1 MRVVVAGAHGKIGMR
16 LGRRL
21 AERGDEVAGIV
32 RNPAHAA
39 DLSAIGVEPVVLDL
53 EAAAV
58 DDVAAALA
66 GADAVVFTAGAGPG
80 SGIARKDTV
89 DRAAAVL
96 LANAAER
103 AGVRRYL
110 LVSSVGVEGVRGHAT
125 GPDDEVFHAY
135 LVAKLAA
142 EEDLRARPLDWTI
155 LRPGPLTDDT
165 GTGRVRLAPS
175 VPRGAV
181 TREDVAA
188 VLVELLDRPG
198 TRGQVLELAGGDT
211 PVEEAVTA
219 FDA

>member
-39 DLSAIGVEPVVLDL
+39 DLSATGVEPVVLDL

-58 DDVAAALA
+58 HDVAAALA

-96 LANAAER
+96 LADAAER

-219 FDA
+219 LDA